1 MVPTNSTKHLR
12 SALMA
17 NSKLLE
23 EKEMNNFLVE
33 ENKKIVS
40 DGIRQRNREKKL
52 KKAEQVSFNQD

>member
-1 MVPTNSTKHLR
+1 
-12 SALMA
+12 MA